1 MWLAVMKF
9 LALQSLVLGAK
20 IRHQVPAY
28 LQVKLKAE
36 SFVSS
41 DTKVGELGGAK
52 LFDASGNCISCSSP
66 MLYSLEATPNK
77 KGTVNEEAVPGE
89 NISFPVN
96 SSSVYDVLMDLPMSK
111 VTDDLNFSIQVLS
124 AVSATGKNTEE
135 QKGRQVSKWSVQMV
149 LHSTTQKAVVHTG
162 VKVSGDFSKAIDG
175 VSAAGRE
182 EAQGP
187 VTHRLR

>member
-124 AVSATGKNTEE
+124 VLQERTLKN
-135 QKGRQVSKWSVQMV
+135 K
-149 LHSTTQKAVVHTG
+149 KAD
-162 VKVSGDFSKAIDG
+162 K
-175 VSAAGRE
+175 
-182 EAQGP
+182 
-187 VTHRLR
+187 